1 MGRYRDSGLVHY
13 TFCHVLRRNSDRSS
27 KGATSGM
34 GQSRHSDLTP
44 VTSGLPMKADIFGAG
59 RDLSKVPL
67 PDFRAAQ
74 VGDSTPSK
82 SWGPEPGSP
91 FASKPLSLSS

>member
-1 MGRYRDSGLVHY
+1 MNREVQVRICERLGVKFPGPTR
-13 TFCHVLRRNSDRSS
+13 
-27 KGATSGM
+27 
-34 GQSRHSDLTP
+34 QSRRSDLTP

-59 RDLSKVPL
+59 RDLSKAPL

-91 FASKPLSLSS
+91 FATKPLSLSS

>member
-1 MGRYRDSGLVHY
+1 MSP
-13 TFCHVLRRNSDRSS
+13 T
-27 KGATSGM
+27 
-34 GQSRHSDLTP
+34 GQSRHSDLMP

-67 PDFRAAQ
+67 PDFRAAR
-74 VGDSTPSK
+74 VDDSTPSK

-91 FASKPLSLSS
+91 FD